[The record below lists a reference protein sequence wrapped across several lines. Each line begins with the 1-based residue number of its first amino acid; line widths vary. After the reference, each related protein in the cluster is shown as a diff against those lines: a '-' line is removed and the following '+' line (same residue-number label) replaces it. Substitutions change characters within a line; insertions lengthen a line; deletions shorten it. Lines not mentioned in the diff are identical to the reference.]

1 MFVVKGKEIHSDQKY
16 VDALVH
22 NDRRLIQE
30 IYQKFAPKVIG
41 FICKNSGD
49 EMRARDIIQE
59 ALVAIYDQARVD
71 GLKLR
76 CPFEAYFFLI
86 CKRKWY
92 NALKRKANQ
101 GVTIQEER
109 LSIVE
114 EAQEALEENQVFQQ
128 RQELYLHMLAKMGET
143 CKQLIRLGMSSLS
156 MKEVAEKLEITYAY
170 ARKKKSVC
178 LSKLTA
184 LIQSS
189 PKYERLKNM

>member
-1 MFVVKGKEIHSDQKY
+1 M
-16 VDALVH
+16 
-22 NDRRLIQE
+22 
-30 IYQKFAPKVIG
+30 
-41 FICKNSGD
+41 
-49 EMRARDIIQE
+49 
-59 ALVAIYDQARVD
+59 AIYDQARVD
-71 GLKLR
+71 GLKLS

-128 RQELYLHMLAKMGET
+128 RQELYLHMLGQMGET

-156 MKEVAEKLEITYAY
+156 MKEVAEKLKITYAY

-189 PKYERLKNM
+189 PKYKGLKNM